1 MTKQILGLVMMFA
14 ICGTLALT
22 LPVLAEDTSIVIP
35 GKDTEI
41 VQTDIPAYSAE
52 AAKKILPNIL
62 AWVFGIFITLT
73 ALMIIISGLMFV
85 TGGGNPDQIAKAK
98 NMLVMAL
105 IGLAVALTAQGIMKL
120 LESLLKGTA

>member
-85 TGGGNPDQIAKAK
+85 TGGGNPEQIGKAK
-98 NMLVMAL
+98 KTLLFSL
-105 IGLAVALTAQGIMKL
+105 IGLAVALTTRGLLYLVMSILGI
-120 LESLLKGTA
+120 